1 MNGGKKF
8 TSKYSTSIINPAYDN
23 SFKNMFCSDKKI
35 LKSLLNS
42 VLFPESKLI
51 DKIKYSKI
59 QFSGKGK
66 INARYGAG
74 SKSIDVGC
82 KCFLKEE
89 NDLNIKDNVLM
100 VDVEMQIGFFDII
113 EERFVD
119 YANEIRVNSN
129 YCDTW
134 VVSFILKENLDDNY
148 TIQLN
153 KKDSDGEITV
163 KDFQSIKLIEISLN
177 HCYSKI
183 AENKDII
190 INGDEKLSVHGK
202 EWLKFLSCPIWCKED
217 KNNKFCYLF
226 PKHTKRNF
234 FSCSLIK
241 KAIEKILSSDS
252 TFDLSEVDEYYNNRE
267 RKDYINKCEEN
278 KNLKSENKN
287 LKSENKGLKTENKG
301 LKTENKDLKKKNK
314 DLKTGYE
321 DLKTGYEDLRTGY
334 EDLKKQLEFY
344 KEKEK
349 NEIKEANIGQ
359 EDDDES
365 KLRGDMNE
373 DEDDDD
379 DDDES
384 ELRGDKDEDDDDD
397 DDEDD
402 NDQEDEKMDLD

>member
-59 QFSGKGK
+59 YFSGKGK

-148 TIQLN
+148 TIQLK

-163 KDFQSIKLIEISLN
+163 KDYQSIKLIEISLN

-202 EWLKFLSCPIWCKED
+202 EWLKFLSCPIWCKAD
-217 KNNKFCYLF
+217 KNNKFSYLF

-287 LKSENKGLKTENKG
+287 LKSENKGLISENKG
-301 LKTENKDLKKKNK
+301 LKSENKVLKTENKDLK
-314 DLKTGYE
+314 TGYE
-321 DLKTGYEDLRTGY
+321 GLKSENK
-334 EDLKKQLEFY
+334 DLKKQLEFY

-373 DEDDDD
+373 DEDEDD

-384 ELRGDKDEDDDDD
+384 ELRGDKDDDDDD
-397 DDEDD
+397 DDDDND

>member
-1 MNGGKKF
+1 M
-8 TSKYSTSIINPAYDN
+8 
-23 SFKNMFCSDKKI
+23 
-35 LKSLLNS
+35 
-42 VLFPESKLI
+42 
-51 DKIKYSKI
+51 
-59 QFSGKGK
+59 
-66 INARYGAG
+66 
-74 SKSIDVGC
+74 
-82 KCFLKEE
+82 
-89 NDLNIKDNVLM
+89 
-100 VDVEMQIGFFDII
+100 
-113 EERFVD
+113 
-119 YANEIRVNSN
+119 
-129 YCDTW
+129 
-134 VVSFILKENLDDNY
+134 
-148 TIQLN
+148 
-153 KKDSDGEITV
+153 

-287 LKSENKGLKTENKG
+287 LKSENKGLKSE
-301 LKTENKDLKKKNK
+301 NK

-321 DLKTGYEDLRTGY
+321 DLKTGYEDLKTGY
-334 EDLKKQLEFY
+334 EDLKKRLEFY
-344 KEKEK
+344 EKKEK

-402 NDQEDEKMDLD
+402 NDQEDEKMDLEE